1 MVEIKEL
8 NFTLSTSTI
17 EIEQGKDGIILA
29 SLINMGNTPLYL
41 NSSVEKECC
50 NVSLPGSFE
59 LPVKGEVD
67 FSINI
72 HVPLYQEVG
81 EYIVKIELWTGFLTK
96 EKAFKIVVKKSSS
109 IASLEVL
116 ERKVSELESKL
127 KEYQALGINV
137 QSLSEMIERAK
148 KLLSGARTG
157 IIRDDLFSLEN
168 STLTVEEIVNS
179 ISSSFPSLELQKFFV
194 ENKWNISAA
203 IMTTLITSYMATQI
217 IYPYLKLGKEIKA
230 LVEEEQSLVKA
241 RIETEKQYFMRKIDE
256 QTFSQIM
263 IEKQGK
269 ILKLRADIKRKKE
282 ERSTL
287 IKQRLHP
294 LAMVRWM
301 KSGISRAG
309 NFVKSLPKIA
319 HENLKKKLSKGGANE
334 ALS

>member
-1 MVEIKEL
+1 
-8 NFTLSTSTI
+8 
-17 EIEQGKDGIILA
+17 
-29 SLINMGNTPLYL
+29 
-41 NSSVEKECC
+41 
-50 NVSLPGSFE
+50 
-59 LPVKGEVD
+59 VK
-67 FSINI
+67 
-72 HVPLYQEVG
+72 
-81 EYIVKIELWTGFLTK
+81 
-96 EKAFKIVVKKSSS
+96 
-109 IASLEVL
+109 
-116 ERKVSELESKL
+116 
-127 KEYQALGINV
+127 
-137 QSLSEMIERAK
+137 
-148 KLLSGARTG
+148 
-157 IIRDDLFSLEN
+157 
-168 STLTVEEIVNS
+168 EIVNS